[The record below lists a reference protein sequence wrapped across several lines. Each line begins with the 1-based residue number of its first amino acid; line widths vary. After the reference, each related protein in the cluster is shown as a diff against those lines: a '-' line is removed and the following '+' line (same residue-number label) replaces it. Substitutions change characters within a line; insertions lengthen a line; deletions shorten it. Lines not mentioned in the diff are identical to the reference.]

1 MITTLKKWIYR
12 DKGKVDLILNHNAM
26 IPGEKITGEFL
37 LKGPKSKKKVSR
49 LECDL
54 MLLDK
59 ESGTEKMIEVATTI
73 YMSKVIDDKDWTK
86 IPFSYT
92 LPPTLAKCE
101 NHASYRFRT
110 RLIFANNVQSIDH
123 DEIKLSE
130 TN

>member
-1 MITTLKKWIYR
+1 MINTLKKWIYR
-12 DKGKVDLILNHNAM
+12 DKGKVDLMLNHHSLL
-26 IPGEKITGEFL
+26 PGDKISGEFL

-59 ESGTEKMIEVATTI
+59 ETNTEKMVEVATTI

-92 LPPTLAKCE
+92 LPASMAKCSDD
-101 NHASYRFRT
+101 ASYRFRT
-110 RLIFANNVQSIDH
+110 RLIFADNVQSIDH
-123 DEIKLSE
+123 DEIKLTE
-130 TN
+130 TH